1 MKRILLEI
9 TPELAAAL
17 DHAASSADSS
27 RNALIES
34 ELWKSKTVKAAA
46 AKGRI
51 VRAPRPLPGKW
62 SRKTKKAKK

>member
-1 MKRILLEI
+1 MQRILLEV

-17 DHAASSADSS
+17 DVASGTES
-27 RNALIES
+27 RNAFIES

-51 VRAPRPLPGKW
+51 VRQPRPLPGKW
-62 SRKTKKAKK
+62 TRKKKGKK